1 MPPQVST
8 SYVAR
13 SPLSGLIGAP
23 VPGSAETSADI
34 MTGDPKPKER
44 MSVSNSAAKKPLGRI
59 LAIDDDSR
67 LLQNFALVLE
77 REGYVVETADTLA
90 EGLRLAATRPFHIC
104 LLDHNIGYDS
114 GIEALPRLTELAPR
128 MRVTMI
134 TANAQV
140 EDAMR
145 AIALGASDYLVK
157 PCTPDQL
164 RVAVARQMEARRLH
178 DRIDTLERDAPRTTG
193 ELVSRNPAM
202 QAAIAMA
209 MQVAT
214 TDANL
219 LILGESGTG
228 KGVLARAVHRA
239 SGRAEAEFVTVNC
252 PALTAELLESE
263 LFGHSKGSFT
273 GAVQN
278 TVGRV
283 SHADGGTLFMDE
295 VGDFPLAL
303 QPKLL
308 RFIQDKEYERVGDPV
323 TRKADVRIVAATNRD
338 LEQMVSDGAF
348 RLDLLYRLNVISITL
363 PPLRERQEDLEDLA
377 NGFVRR
383 YASDYGRPARRL
395 SAAALSKLRTY
406 AWPGNVRELQNM
418 MERAVILCREQEIG
432 VDQLALDATRRAEP
446 QAGAS
451 ISLEQLERLH
461 IERVLAT
468 SDSLDAAAKTLGI
481 DASTLYRKRKL
492 YGF

>member
-1 MPPQVST
+1 MPLHATIPHVM
-8 SYVAR
+8 R
-13 SPLSGLIGAP
+13 SPLSGLVGAP
-23 VPGSAETSADI
+23 VAASAATSADMI
-34 MTGDPKPKER
+34 NGDPKPKER
-44 MSVSNSAAKKPLGRI
+44 TSVSNSAAKKPLGRI

-77 REGYVVETADTLA
+77 RDGYAVETADTLT
-90 EGLRLAATRPFHIC
+90 EGLRLAATRPFHVC

-114 GIEALPRLTELAPR
+114 GIEALPRLAELAPR

-145 AIALGASDYLVK
+145 AIAFGASDYLVK

-164 RVAVARQMEARRLH
+164 RIAVARQMEARRLH
-178 DRIDTLERDAPRTTG
+178 DRVDALEREAPKTAD
-193 ELVSRNPAM
+193 ELASRSPAM
-202 QAAIAMA
+202 QTAIAMA
-209 MQVAT
+209 MQVAA

-228 KGVLARAVHRA
+228 KGVIARAVHRA
-239 SGRAEAEFVTVNC
+239 SNRADAEFVTVNC

-263 LFGHSKGSFT
+263 MFGHSKGSFT
-273 GAVQN
+273 GAVQS

-295 VGDFPLAL
+295 IGDFPPSL

-338 LEQMVSDGAF
+338 LEQMVREGAF

-377 NGFVRR
+377 NGFIRR
-383 YASDYGRPARRL
+383 YAADYARPARRL
-395 SAAALSKLRTY
+395 SAAALARLRTY

-418 MERAVILCREQEIG
+418 MERAVILCRDEEIG
-432 VDQLALDATRRAEP
+432 TDLLALDSARRAEP
-446 QAGAS
+446 QPGAP
-451 ISLEQLERLH
+451 ISLDALERLH
-461 IERVLAT
+461 IERVLAV

-492 YGF
+492 YGL